1 MNDTARRA
9 LACLDL
15 TALGDNETA
24 DTTAALCAKAVTRFG
39 PVAAVCLW
47 PAHVAQAKAALA
59 DTGVKIATV
68 VNFPSGMEP
77 VDSVLADIGE
87 ALADGADEIDIVFPF
102 PRWLRGEKV
111 IATTLIARAKEA
123 CGAKTL
129 KVILESGAFPS
140 LDKLAQASLQVLEA
154 GADFLK
160 TSTGKI
166 ARGATPEAARILLET
181 SKRGKVGVKI
191 SGGVR
196 TVSDAET
203 YLALADEIRGSGWA
217 SPASFRFGA
226 SGLLDALLAEL
237 DGRAAPIPAQGY

>member
-1 MNDTARRA
+1 MSDTAKRA

-15 TALGDNETA
+15 TALGDKEDQA
-24 DTTAALCAKAVTRFG
+24 STAALCAKAVTKFG

-47 PAHVAQAKAALA
+47 PAYVAQAKAALA
-59 DTGVKIATV
+59 GSGVKVATV

-77 VDSVLADIGE
+77 ADDVLAATRKAI
-87 ALADGADEIDIVFPF
+87 ADGADEIDVVFPF

-111 IATTLIARAKEA
+111 AAATLIARVKEA

-129 KVILESGAFPS
+129 KVILESGAFS
-140 LDKLAQASLQVLEA
+140 SVEKLAKASVDVLEA

-166 ARGATPEAARILLET
+166 AQGATPEAARTLLEAAA
-181 SKRGKVGVKI
+181 RGKTGVKI

-196 TVSDAET
+196 TMADAAA
-203 YLALADEIRGSGWA
+203 YLALADEIRGADWA
-217 SPASFRFGA
+217 GPATFRFGA
-226 SGLLDALLAEL
+226 SGLLDALLADLE
-237 DGRAAPIPAQGY
+237 GRAAPAPAKGY

>member
-1 MNDTARRA
+1 VSGIARRA

-15 TALGDNETA
+15 TALGDKE
-24 DTTAALCAKAVTRFG
+24 DSGTTTTLCAKSVTAHG
-39 PVAAVCLW
+39 HVAAVCLW
-47 PAHVAQAKAALA
+47 PAYVAQAKAALA
-59 DTGVKIATV
+59 GTGVKIATV

-77 VDSVLADIGE
+77 LDEVLAATRK
-87 ALADGADEIDIVFPF
+87 ALADGADEIDVVLPF

-111 IATTLIARAKEA
+111 MATTLIARAKEA
-123 CGAKTL
+123 CGSKTL

-140 LDKLAQASLQVLEA
+140 TEKLALACVDVLEA

-166 ARGATPEAARILLET
+166 PQGATPEAARVLLEA

-196 TVSDAET
+196 TLADAET
-203 YLALADEIRGSGWA
+203 YLALADEIRGAHWA
-217 SPASFRFGA
+217 GPSTFRFGA
-226 SGLLDALLAEL
+226 SGLLDALLAAL
-237 DGRAAPIPAQGY
+237 DGRAAPAPAKGY

>member
-1 MNDTARRA
+1 MTRLAARA

-15 TALGDNETA
+15 TALGDVETPA
-24 DTTAALCAKAVTRFG
+24 TTAELCAKARTPHG

-59 DTGVKIATV
+59 GTAIKVATV
-68 VNFPSGMEP
+68 VNFPGGMEP
-77 VDSVLADIGE
+77 VDAVLAATRR
-87 ALADGADEIDIVFPF
+87 ALADGADEIDLVFPY

-111 IATTLIARAKEA
+111 PALTLVARVKEA

-129 KVILESGAFPS
+129 KVILESGAFPAIAP
-140 LDKLAQASLQVLEA
+140 LAQAAHDVFEA

-166 ARGATPEAARILLET
+166 AQGATAESARVLLET
-181 SKRGKVGVKI
+181 GADGRPGVKI

-196 TVSDAET
+196 TLADAAA
-203 YLALADEIRGSGWA
+203 YLALADERRG
-217 SPASFRFGA
+217 PACVTPETFRFGA
-226 SGLLDALLAEL
+226 SGLLAALLADL
-237 DGRAAPIPAQGY
+237 DGREAPVAAKGY

>member
-1 MNDTARRA
+1 MTGVAARA

-15 TALGDNETA
+15 TALGDNEDA
-24 DTTAALCAKAVTRFG
+24 ASTAALCAKAVTKFG

-59 DTGVKIATV
+59 GTGVKVATV

-77 VDSVLADIGE
+77 EDAVLAATRK
-87 ALADGADEIDIVFPF
+87 ALADGADEIDIVLPY
-102 PRWLRGEKV
+102 PRWLRGERV
-111 IATTLIARAKEA
+111 VTTTLIARAKEA

-129 KVILESGAFPS
+129 KAILESGAFPTIE
-140 LDKLAQASLQVLEA
+140 KLERAAIDTLEA

-166 ARGATPEAARILLET
+166 PQGATLEAARALLEA
-181 SKRGKVGVKI
+181 SKRGKAGVKI

-196 TVSDAET
+196 TLADAET
-203 YLALADEIRGSGWA
+203 YLGLAAEIRGPDWA
-217 SPASFRFGA
+217 GPSTFRFGA
-226 SGLLDALLAEL
+226 SGLLDALLASLE
-237 DGRAAPIPAQGY
+237 GRAAPAPAKGY

>member
-1 MNDTARRA
+1 MSDTAKRA

-15 TALGDNETA
+15 TALGDKE
-24 DTTAALCAKAVTRFG
+24 DLGTTQTLCTKAVTAYG
-39 PVAAVCLW
+39 NVAAVCLW

-59 DTGVKIATV
+59 GTGVRIATV

-77 VDSVLADIGE
+77 LDAVLASTRA
-87 ALADGADEIDIVFPF
+87 ALADGADEIDVVLPF
-102 PRWLRGEKV
+102 PRWLRGERV
-111 IATTLIARAKEA
+111 MATTLIARAKEA
-123 CGAKTL
+123 CGSKTL

-140 LDKLAQASLQVLEA
+140 MEKLAAASVDVLEA

-166 ARGATPEAARILLET
+166 AQGATPDAARVLLEA

-196 TVSDAET
+196 TLADAQT
-203 YLALADEIRGSGWA
+203 YLALADEIRGPDWA
-217 SPASFRFGA
+217 GPSTFRFGA
-226 SGLLDALLAEL
+226 SGLLDALLADLE
-237 DGRAAPIPAQGY
+237 GRAAPVPAKGY

>member
-1 MNDTARRA
+1 MNDIAKRA
-9 LACLDL
+9 LTCLDL
-15 TALGDNETA
+15 TALGDKEDEA
-24 DTTAALCAKAVTRFG
+24 STAALCAKAVTKFG

-47 PAHVAQAKAALA
+47 PAHVAQAKASLA
-59 DTGVKIATV
+59 GTGVKVATV

-77 VDSVLADIGE
+77 QDAVLAATKK
-87 ALADGADEIDIVFPF
+87 ALEDGADEIDIVLPY

-111 IATTLIARAKEA
+111 VATTLIARAKEA
-123 CGAKTL
+123 CGSKTL

-140 LDKLAQASLQVLEA
+140 LEKLERAAIDVLEA

-166 ARGATPEAARILLET
+166 AQSATPEAARVLLEA

-196 TVSDAET
+196 TLADAES
-203 YLALADEIRGSGWA
+203 YLAIADEIRGAGWA
-217 SPASFRFGA
+217 EPATFRFGA
-226 SGLLDALLAEL
+226 SGLLDALLAALE
-237 DGRAAPIPAQGY
+237 GRAAPAPAKGY

>member
-1 MNDTARRA
+1 MNDTASRA

-15 TALGDNETA
+15 TALGDKEDEA
-24 DTTAALCAKAVTRFG
+24 STAALCAKADTKFG

-47 PAHVAQAKAALA
+47 PAHVAQAKAVLA
-59 DTGVKIATV
+59 GKGVKVATV
-68 VNFPSGMEP
+68 VNFPSGMEAQ
-77 VDSVLADIGE
+77 DDVLAATKK
-87 ALADGADEIDIVFPF
+87 ALADGADEIDIVLPF

-111 IATTLIARAKEA
+111 VATTLIARAKEA

-140 LDKLAQASLQVLEA
+140 LDKLERAAIDVLEA

-166 ARGATPEAARILLET
+166 AQGATPEAARVLLET

-196 TVSDAET
+196 TLADAEA
-203 YLALADEIRGSGWA
+203 YLALAGEIRGAGWA
-217 SPASFRFGA
+217 GPSTFRFGA
-226 SGLLDALLAEL
+226 SGLLDALLAALE
-237 DGRAAPIPAQGY
+237 GRAAPAPAKGY